1 MATNLTRLKSL
12 RETKEQKQHDL
23 IIANKLLK
31 FRGAPPIKAIPNK
44 VQSFKKPTKATKPL
58 SESIKEIQAVIN
70 SFNNKRKSVKT
81 L

>member
-12 RETKEQKQHDL
+12 RETKKQKQHDL

-31 FRGAPPIKAIPNK
+31 FRGAPPIKSTPNDVLK
-44 VQSFKKPTKATKPL
+44 LKRPMTATKPL
-58 SESIKEIQAVIN
+58 SESLKALQELIN
-70 SFNNKRKSVKT
+70 SFKSKRPDNK

>member
-31 FRGAPPIKAIPNK
+31 FRGAPPIKAMPNK
-44 VQSFKKPTKATKPL
+44 VLSFKKPTKATKPL
-58 SESIKEIQAVIN
+58 SESIKAIQAIIN
-70 SFNNKRKSVKT
+70 SFNDKRKSVKT

>member
-12 RETKEQKQHDL
+12 RETKEQKQHDI

-31 FRGAPPIKAIPNK
+31 FRGAQPIKAIPNK
-44 VQSFKKPTKATKPL
+44 VQSFKKPTKATKPM

-70 SFNNKRKSVKT
+70 SFNNKQKSVKT